1 MKVIVETRRECL
13 IIYYRFSLG
22 YVLQNFVI
30 PVFMHVLQQ
39 GYIFFD
45 IGTRMRK
52 TYCQVDK
59 ITMRTAW
66 NYKCSLYNKD
76 IFIIGCLVNFVFI
89 F

>member
-1 MKVIVETRRECL
+1 M
-13 IIYYRFSLG
+13 SLPDEG
-22 YVLQNFVI
+22 YCRNASRVLN
-30 PVFMHVLQQ
+30 
-39 GYIFFD
+39 YILLFD

-76 IFIIGCLVNFVFI
+76 IFIIDCLVIFVFI

>member
-1 MKVIVETRRECL
+1 
-13 IIYYRFSLG
+13 
-22 YVLQNFVI
+22 
-30 PVFMHVLQQ
+30 MHVLQQ

-76 IFIIGCLVNFVFI
+76 IFIIDCLVIFVFI

>member
-1 MKVIVETRRECL
+1 MVIFEMKIELRYVTSYKKGLMFRSNCS
-13 IIYYRFSLG
+13 RFA
-22 YVLQNFVI
+22 
-30 PVFMHVLQQ
+30 VFMDVLQQ

-76 IFIIGCLVNFVFI
+76 IFIIGCLE
-89 F
+89 